1 MRSAVIER
9 KTAETDIRLS
19 LDLDGKGAG
28 TIDTGVGFLDHMLTL
43 FAKHGRFD
51 LDVKCVGDIN
61 VDFHH
66 SVEDI
71 GIALGKAFA
80 QALGDKAG
88 ICRYGDI
95 ILPMDEALILC
106 AVDISGRDFLNFDVE
121 FTADKIGDFDTELV
135 EEFWYGF
142 VRNSAVTLHFKE
154 LNGLNN
160 HHVAEG
166 CFKAAGRTLRKAVAI
181 DPQLAGEI
189 PSTKGVL

>member
-19 LDLDGKGAG
+19 LDMDGKGTG

-51 LDVKCVGDIN
+51 LDVKCVGDTN

-181 DPQLAGEI
+181 DPRLAGEI

>member
-1 MRSAVIER
+1 MRNAIIER
-9 KTAETDIRLS
+9 KTAEIDIKLS

-28 TIDTGVGFLDHMLTL
+28 IIDTGVGFLDHMLTL

-51 LDVKCVGDIN
+51 LNVKCVGDTD

-80 QALGDKAG
+80 CALGDKAG

-106 AVDISGRDFLNFDVE
+106 AVDISGRDLLNFDVA

-142 VRNSAVTLHFKE
+142 VRNSGMTLHFKE
-154 LNGLNN
+154 LNGINN
-160 HHVAEG
+160 HHIAEG
-166 CFKAAGRTLRKAVAI
+166 CFKAAGRAMRKAVSI